1 MNRIFRDSRLAMQDL
16 IPIVVLSPK
25 YYVRKALTGTKLCL
39 YAAAGIKQNRKYC
52 KCVMLYALILPQNM
66 AEPLTPG
73 SMFCPQNTTVTQLV
87 IFPAFYG
94 TEIFMVIF
102 NTARN
107 LSLF

>member
-1 MNRIFRDSRLAMQDL
+1 MYRIFRDFRLAMQDL
-16 IPIVVLSPK
+16 ILMVVLSPK
-25 YYVRKALTGTKLCL
+25 YCVRKALTGPTLCL
-39 YAAAGIKQNRKYC
+39 FTETGIKQIRKYC
-52 KCVMLYALILPQNM
+52 KCIMLYALTLSQNM

-102 NTARN
+102 KTVRN